1 MSRQEGRGYL
11 RQAGGVPLYLLLVVG
26 SLSALASLTV
36 GIHFAKKYYVERSEL
51 RLNPIYLDRFRLD
64 NQNLGSP
71 AARRI
76 VFLGDSRIEYWSPK
90 PELPAA
96 EIVWRGIAGETTSQ
110 LAFRVRQDALDLDPS
125 VVVIQA
131 GINDVVAG
139 AAIGRE
145 SEAVEIVIDNLRRIA
160 MDCVQSGADVRL
172 LTVVRPSDPPLLRR
186 LVWSDRVVSSVE
198 QINAALRKLDIPGVQ
213 VIDADQRLS
222 LPSGALRPGVAA
234 DTVHFTA
241 AGYDILNTL
250 VVGSLQT
257 PHAVQQ

>member
-1 MSRQEGRGYL
+1 MNFTTRHRPRVANGSVLL
-11 RQAGGVPLYLLLVVG
+11 RLLLVAVV
-26 SLSALASLTV
+26 LAAMASLGV
-36 GIHFAKKYYVERSEL
+36 GYHFARKYYVERSEL
-51 RLNPIYLDRFRLD
+51 RLNPIYLGRFRSD
-64 NQNLGSP
+64 NQNLGIP
-71 AARRI
+71 AGRRI

-110 LAFRVRQDALDLDPS
+110 LAFRVKQDALDLDPS

-131 GINDVVAG
+131 GINDVVAA

-145 SEAVEIVIDNLRRIA
+145 REAVETVIDNLRRIA
-160 MDCVQSGADVRL
+160 TDCALSGADVRL

-186 LVWSDRVVSSVE
+186 LVWSDRVLGTVE
-198 QINAALRKLDIPGVQ
+198 QINAGLRKLDVPGVRI
-213 VIDADQRLS
+213 IDADRYLS
-222 LPSGALRPGVAA
+222 LPSGALQPGVAA

-241 AGYDILNTL
+241 AGYEILNTL
-250 VVGSLQT
+250 VVDSLQT